1 MKHCAIGI
9 LIGLFAFSEVYCQSL
24 TDEQVNFLKS
34 SSGAIYLDSLQEQ
47 PDWSFLLPH
56 VKDKNLI
63 LIGEFN
69 HGSKEIFELRNS
81 LIEYLHQ
88 KTGTKTILFES
99 GIGELIAAD
108 IKRDGLTP
116 FQMTD
121 GLFGGWRTKEFV
133 ELMSYVKSHD
143 ISIAGFDVQ
152 RTGLTFNPV
161 LMKVVQRCK
170 LDTLS
175 SYDLETRYR
184 LVARELTNRKAI
196 YDSLRS
202 ITETLI
208 LDYQKVKTAL
218 SPFITE
224 DAPRDLLLVTS
235 TLENRITY
243 LSYMLQFLKDKDWNR
258 RWAARDSAME
268 KNVEWLIEKVY
279 KDGPVII
286 IGHNYHIGKY
296 NEHEKVMG
304 ELLAPGYGNDM
315 YSIGIFAGS
324 GSFNDNSGGVVK
336 MVPPDSAGMDIKHII
351 SQLDGEVNFLDIPEK
366 FSKGSDWLVQEIII
380 NDTFIDLE
388 NNNKM
393 VLSKTFD
400 GLILLKRVS
409 PATVD

>member
-1 MKHCAIGI
+1 MKHSAIGI

-34 SSGAIYLDSLQEQ
+34 SSGTIYLDSLQEQ
-47 PDWSFLLPH
+47 PGWSFLLPH

-108 IKRDGLTP
+108 MNRDGLTS

-133 ELMSYVKSHD
+133 ELMSYAKSHD

-170 LDTLS
+170 LDTMS
-175 SYDLETRYR
+175 SYNLESRYR

-196 YDSLRS
+196 YDSLIS

-208 LDYQKVKTAL
+208 QDYQKVKTLL

-224 DAPRDLLLVTS
+224 DAPRDLLLVNI

-258 RWAARDSAME
+258 RWAARDSAMA
-268 KNVEWLIEKVY
+268 KNLEWLIERVY

-304 ELLAPGYGNDM
+304 ELLAPGYGNDL

-324 GSFNDNSGGVVK
+324 GSFNDNSGEVVK
-336 MVPPDSAGMDIKHII
+336 MVPPDSAGLDIKIII
-351 SQLDGEVNFLDIPEK
+351 SQLDGEVNFLDIPDK
-366 FSKGSDWLVQEIII
+366 FSNGSDWLVQEITI

-388 NNNKM
+388 NSNKM

>member
-34 SSGAIYLDSLQEQ
+34 SSGTIYLDSLQDQ

-108 IKRDGLTP
+108 INRDSLTP

-121 GLFGGWRTKEFV
+121 GLFGGWRAEEFV
-133 ELMSYVKSHD
+133 ELMSYVKSHS

-175 SYDLETRYR
+175 SYNLESRYR

-224 DAPRDLLLVTS
+224 DAPRDLLLVNS

-268 KNVEWLIEKVY
+268 KNVEWLIERVY